1 MSGLPYRRFP
11 VVLAAPSGAGKTT
24 IARALVERSEDFCF
38 SVSVTTRPRR
48 PGEREGV
55 DYRFVDRPT
64 FEAMTASGELA
75 EWAEVH
81 GHLYGTPR
89 GAIEEAVGRGL
100 HVVLDIDVQGARQ
113 MKVSAPDA
121 VLVFVLPPSVEILVE
136 RLGRRG
142 TEAPAEM
149 ARRLRTALD
158 ELGAV
163 REFDHVVV
171 NDDLERC
178 LEEVR
183 GIVRAEGRRTA
194 RAEALEAEVEE
205 IRSRIAQVLREEYAN
220 ASN

>member
-1 MSGLPYRRFP
+1 VKRGFP

-24 IARALVERSEDFCF
+24 IARALVEGDPQFVF
-38 SVSVTTRPRR
+38 SVSVTTRGPRA
-48 PGEREGV
+48 GEREGI
-55 DYRFVDRPT
+55 DYRFLDRDA
-64 FEAMTASGELA
+64 FEAMIRGGELC

-81 GHLYGTPR
+81 GQLYGTPLANLESAAER
-89 GAIEEAVGRGL
+89 GEYA
-100 HVVLDIDVQGARQ
+100 VLDIDVQGARQ

-142 TEAPAEM
+142 TESPAEM

-178 LEEVR
+178 LDEVQ

-194 RAEALEAEVEE
+194 RAEALEMEVEE

-220 ASN
+220 ASR